1 MSNKW
6 VPLCAILLITTL
18 FGCAPKIQR
27 AASSGSAPAQV
38 DPTAPASNPPTPS
51 VRTTHEPL
59 IPETPI
65 KPKSIP
71 ANTLPMEM
79 IKEK

>member
-6 VPLCAILLITTL
+6 MPVLAILFIPVL
-18 FGCAPKIQR
+18 FGCARKLHSATTSATTP
-27 AASSGSAPAQV
+27 SPNAPAQ
-38 DPTAPASNPPTPS
+38 TSPTPS
-51 VRTTHEPL
+51 TRTTHEPL

-65 KPKSIP
+65 KPKTIP

-79 IKEK
+79 NKEK

>member
-1 MSNKW
+1 MINKW
-6 VPLCAILLITTL
+6 VPLCAILFLTIL
-18 FGCAPKIQR
+18 VGCAPKVPR

-38 DPTAPASNPPTPS
+38 DPTAPAGNPPTPS

-65 KPKSIP
+65 KPKTIP
-71 ANTLPMEM
+71 ANTLPMELN
-79 IKEK
+79 KEK